1 MQSIKSKLVD
11 NQSTYTGDVPSTGGW
26 RQYLHNQR
34 GAQAIEFVGV
44 LPLFILMV
52 LIVFQFA
59 SAAITAVTVK
69 QAVMEGARVAMVED
83 QGNAGYQTA
92 IRNFAGEYNIKE
104 MSKQEYSSGGDTYVT
119 VKVTLES
126 PLVSGALFNTSG
138 LSIPIS
144 SSATVRKEE
153 DPTKE

>member
-1 MQSIKSKLVD
+1 MMKNIKKKILFFSK
-11 NQSTYTGDVPSTGGW
+11 TCRP
-26 RQYLHNQR
+26 YLNNER

-69 QAVMEGARVAMVED
+69 QAAMEGARAAMVEESS
-83 QGNAGYQTA
+83 GGSYQTA
-92 IRNFAGEYNIKE
+92 IKNFTGNYVVKE
-104 MSKQEYSSGGDTYVT
+104 MSKTEFGSGDNQYVT

-126 PLVSGALFNTSG
+126 PVISGTFFNSNG
-138 LSIPIS
+138 ISIPIS
-144 SSATVRKEE
+144 SSVTVRKEQSL
-153 DPTKE
+153 P

>member
-1 MQSIKSKLVD
+1 MKFNKHIRNIVH
-11 NQSTYTGDVPSTGGW
+11 VI
-26 RQYLHNQR
+26 RQHLQNER

-44 LPLFILMV
+44 LPLFFLMV

-69 QAVMEGARVAMVED
+69 QAVMEGARAAMVE
-83 QGNAGYQTA
+83 QSGESGYQTA
-92 IRNFAGEYNIKE
+92 IRNFAGNYKIAD
-104 MSKQEYSSGGDTYVT
+104 MSKSEYSSGGNTYVT

-126 PLVSGALFNTSG
+126 PMLSSNLFDTSG

-144 SSATVRKEE
+144 SSATVRKE
-153 DPTKE
+153 DLDDLQ

>member
-1 MQSIKSKLVD
+1 MLSTKSKSGANSENID
-11 NQSTYTGDVPSTGGW
+11 GAPSKGGW
-26 RQYLHNQR
+26 YQYIHNQR

-52 LIVFQFA
+52 LIIFQFA
-59 SAAITAVTVK
+59 SSAITAVTVK
-69 QAVMEGARVAMVED
+69 QAVMEGARAAMVEE
-83 QGNAGYQTA
+83 QGESGYQTA
-92 IRNFAGEYNIKE
+92 IRNFAGKYDIKE

-144 SSATVRKEE
+144 SSVTVRKEE
-153 DPTKE
+153 DSTQP

>member
-1 MQSIKSKLVD
+1 MRIK
-11 NQSTYTGDVPSTGGW
+11 TMIRTGAQVV
-26 RQYLHNQR
+26 RQHLGNER

-44 LPLFILMV
+44 LPLFFLMV

-69 QAVMEGARVAMVED
+69 QAVMEGARAAMVE
-83 QGNAGYQTA
+83 QSGESGYQTA
-92 IRNFAGEYNIKE
+92 VRNFAGSYKIAE
-104 MSKQEYSSGGDTYVT
+104 MSKSEYSSGGNTYVT

-126 PLVSGALFNTSG
+126 PMLSSNLFDTSG

-153 DPTKE
+153 LPEDNE